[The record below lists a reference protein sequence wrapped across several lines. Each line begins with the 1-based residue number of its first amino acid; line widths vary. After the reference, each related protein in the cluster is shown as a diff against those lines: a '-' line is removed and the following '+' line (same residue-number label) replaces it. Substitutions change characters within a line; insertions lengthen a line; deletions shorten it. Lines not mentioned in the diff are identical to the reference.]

1 MLRTLLVTVLL
12 LAGPALAQATYTFNA
27 SASEVTSL
35 TRERPVWNAAVCAKM
50 GVPSGCTQSAARAAF
65 CVNVGLAS
73 NCTYTAAR
81 DAYCARNS
89 AFPDY
94 PCLGV
99 PVVVIAGTNEELFN
113 AKAQQGLDTLRA
125 NQRETQ
131 AASFCGA
138 GGIWRS
144 MTRAQK
150 DTVCASLTPAQ
161 PAGCQLCK

>member
-1 MLRTLLVTVLL
+1 MRKLFLALCL
-12 LAGPALAQATYTFNA
+12 LASPLLGQATYSTSVTA
-27 SASEVTSL
+27 AEVTAL
-35 TRERPVWNAAVCAKM
+35 TAERPIWNSAVCGYARLL
-50 GVPSGCTQSAARAAF
+50 GGCTQSAARSAF

-73 NCTYTAAR
+73 NCTYAAAR
-81 DAYCARNS
+81 DAYCAQNS
-89 AFPDY
+89 AFADY

>member
-1 MLRTLLVTVLL
+1 MRKALLVLFL
-12 LAGPALAQATYTFNA
+12 LAGPALGQATMTTNITA
-27 SASEVTSL
+27 AENTAL
-35 TRERPVWNAAVCAKM
+35 TAERPVWNAAVCASM
-50 GVPSGCTQSAARAAF
+50 GVLSGCTQSAARSAF
-65 CVNVGLAS
+65 CVKVGLAS
-73 NCTYTAAR
+73 NCTYAAAK
-81 DAYCARNS
+81 DAYCAQNS
-89 AFPDY
+89 AFADY
-94 PCLGV
+94 PCLNV